1 MGKKNNKI
9 TSFLLAM
16 IMMLS
21 GIFCDFNTSY
31 AQEISKVINVEE
43 KTMIILEDGR
53 KVTAEE
59 FLDILENYS
68 GDIYKID
75 DPELESISKN
85 INRSESGLTLRYAEA
100 IPINDV
106 MKIMAGTWY
115 MPGIGKI
122 VVAGGAIL
130 IGGVAIYKVS
140 GWIAARVKNWLTSRA
155 VSKQAERAVNGL
167 GNVNSN
173 RANHILQT
181 KHKWSSL
188 VPGGPKDPNRW
199 NKIKEIIKK
208 VLIDGKESR
217 YGSVYKKTLNYKGK
231 VVEVTFQK
239 LKDGVIS
246 ISNAWVK

>member
-1 MGKKNNKI
+1 MSKKYNKI
-9 TSFLLAM
+9 ISFLLAM

-21 GIFCDFNTSY
+21 GIFCNSHTSY
-31 AQEISKVINVEE
+31 AQEVSKVINVEE
-43 KTMIILEDGR
+43 NTVITLEDGR

-68 GDIYKID
+68 GDIYKIND
-75 DPELESISKN
+75 KELESVSKN
-85 INRSESGLTLRYAEA
+85 ISRSENGIALRSAGA
-100 IPINDV
+100 IPMNDV

-115 MPGIGKI
+115 IPGIGEI

-140 GWIAARVKNWLTSRA
+140 GWMAEQVKNWLTSRA

-167 GNVNSN
+167 GDVNSN

-188 VPGGPKDPNRW
+188 VPGGSKDPNRW

-208 VLIDGKESR
+208 VLIDGKESK
-217 YGSVYKKTLNYKGK
+217 YGSAYKKTLNYKGK

>member
-1 MGKKNNKI
+1 M
-9 TSFLLAM
+9 
-16 IMMLS
+16 
-21 GIFCDFNTSY
+21 
-31 AQEISKVINVEE
+31 
-43 KTMIILEDGR
+43 
-53 KVTAEE
+53 
-59 FLDILENYS
+59 
-68 GDIYKID
+68 
-75 DPELESISKN
+75 
-85 INRSESGLTLRYAEA
+85 
-100 IPINDV
+100 PINDV

-115 MPGIGKI
+115 IPGIGKI

-140 GWIAARVKNWLTSRA
+140 GWIAERIKNWLTSRA

-208 VLIDGKESR
+208 VLIDGKESK
-217 YGSVYKKTLNYKGK
+217 YGSAYKKTLNYKGK